1 MACRRFILAFVCLL
15 WLASG
20 LSLTAQQP
28 TKQPEVSPK
37 ILAFLKPI
45 EPAKDDSELVKKLKE
60 RHNAGVLLL
69 GERIKEYKKGTRAI
83 GPVYEAASLVVEA
96 KLDLAERPE
105 ARIAVLEQS
114 LEVAQLFENYI
125 QKQLGLGFGSKGDL
139 ERARFARLTVEV
151 ELLKAKQKGGA
162 GK

>member
-114 LEVAQLFENYI
+114 LEGAQLFENYI
-125 QKQLGLGFGSKGDL
+125 QKQLGLGFCSKGYMV
-139 ERARFARLTVEV
+139 RARVYYLLL
-151 ELLKAKQKGGA
+151 ELNLLNVLSYG
-162 GK
+162 

>member
-69 GERIKEYKKGTRAI
+69 GKRIKEYKKGTRAS
-83 GPVYEAASLVVEA
+83 GAAYEAASLGVDA
-96 KLDLAERPE
+96 KLAWAARPDAEMPGRSPC
-105 ARIAVLEQS
+105 R
-114 LEVAQLFENYI
+114 
-125 QKQLGLGFGSKGDL
+125 DC
-139 ERARFARLTVEV
+139 ARL
-151 ELLKAKQKGGA
+151 
-162 GK
+162 